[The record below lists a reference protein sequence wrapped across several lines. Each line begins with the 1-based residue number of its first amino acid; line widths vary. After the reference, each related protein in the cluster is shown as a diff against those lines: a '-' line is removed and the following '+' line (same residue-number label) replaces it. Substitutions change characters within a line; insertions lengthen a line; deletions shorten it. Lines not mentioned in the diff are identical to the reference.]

1 MTTRIVSPGRA
12 LERPARSLAPLGP
25 SVASLGIVLRHCLY
39 CGQPFSQG
47 GELRHLRFGV
57 RVAFDPDRGRIWT
70 VCEVCHGW
78 NLWLLEDRLDALE
91 ELERTA
97 GSRARLLYQ
106 THNVALLETAGL
118 ELIRVGRA
126 ALPEEAWWRYGREL
140 RRRRDRYR
148 SRLSMVGTA
157 TYAAVSYV
165 GANFGLS
172 RITGKFDLQADL
184 HTDVMRW
191 RMFGRTAWSGRVP
204 CPWCQSVL
212 IKLFFFNSRSLILL
226 PGRNQ
231 GLAIGMPC
239 TRCDPWTDDRVHR
252 FDGPAAEHVLR
263 RVLAYQNIRGSSQ
276 EELEDAVTT
285 IEACG
290 SAQELIDR
298 LATERI
304 PLYELARTRSLALE
318 MSVNE
323 SAERRQLAT
332 EGAAIEASWRRAEDL
347 AAIIDEEL

>member
-1 MTTRIVSPGRA
+1 M
-12 LERPARSLAPLGP
+12 
-25 SVASLGIVLRHCLY
+25 LRHCLY

-106 THNVALLETAGL
+106 TQNVALLETAGL

-276 EELEDAVTT
+276 EELEDAMTT

-323 SAERRQLAT
+323 SAERRQLAA
-332 EGAAIEASWRRAEDL
+332 EGASIDESWRRAEEL